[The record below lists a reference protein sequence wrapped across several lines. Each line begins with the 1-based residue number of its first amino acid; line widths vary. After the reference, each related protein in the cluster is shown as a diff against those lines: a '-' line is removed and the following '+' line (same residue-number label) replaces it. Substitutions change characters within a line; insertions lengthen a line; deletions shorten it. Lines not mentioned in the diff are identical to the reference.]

1 MTTTAARSH
10 DLGALTGLVCAVA
23 FIGGLV
29 LIGLLVPES
38 APPNLPS
45 SAPVDVQRYFLE
57 NADAARAQALIQTVA
72 AALLATFAASMAG
85 LVGRTE
91 PRPSGLAAVTVGGG
105 MLAAAFLAL
114 SALLAATLGA
124 EQITDSPATVSA
136 LRQLSFFVGGAG
148 HTAWLGLFVGAAS
161 VAMRRAAMLPRWL
174 TTAGLVSATLSLLS
188 LLSLVVEPAALLI
201 PLGRF
206 SGLLVIAV
214 ISVQMATGHTGHAR
228 SSGSAGTSVLAGIG
242 VVVLAFAITILI

>member
-188 LLSLVVEPAALLI
+188 LVVEPAALLI

-214 ISVQMATGHTGHAR
+214 ISVLMATGHTGHAR